1 MPIKRVVAPQIDFS
15 GLRRELGLPDEFPE
29 AVLAEAGEAA
39 RATRM
44 PETDRSAIEFVTID
58 PASSRDLDQAM
69 HLSRRPGG
77 GYRVHYAIAD
87 VASYVRP
94 GGVLEAESWRRGQTV
109 YLPDGRVPLHPPV
122 LSEDAVSL
130 LPGVDRA
137 AVVWTIDL
145 DGDGETV
152 AVRLERA
159 RVRSRAKLDYAGV
172 QRQIDAG
179 TAPEMLTLLPEIG
192 GLLARRAS
200 DRGAVNLPLPS
211 QDVERDSGGWRLVL
225 RAPLPIEEHN
235 AQISL
240 LTGMAAARIM
250 LDGGIGLLR
259 TMPRPKPE
267 AVEKLRAAAGP
278 LGIPWPDGAQ
288 VGAVIAAVDPADP
301 RGAAFLDQAAELLRG
316 AAYTAFGVPT
326 PPEPGRGGATQG
338 AAAQGAAQG
347 AAGQGAAGQG
357 AAAQGAAGQ
366 GAAAQG
372 AASQGAAAQG
382 AASQGAAAQGA
393 AGQGAA
399 ARGAADHG
407 TAGRGAAA
415 EARRREGDGQRPESG
430 GDVPGLPE
438 DAGHGGVGAP
448 YAHVTAPLR
457 RLADRYATEACLAM
471 YEGRP
476 VPGWVL
482 DALPRLPR
490 AMSSTDRVAG
500 AADRGAIDLAEAVL
514 LQGRIGEVFEAAVLD
529 REDANGKRPAGG
541 TIALD
546 EPAVRA
552 RCAGDLPLGE
562 RVAVRLT
569 AADPESRTVR
579 FEKA

>member
-1 MPIKRVVAPQIDFS
+1 MKRVVAPQIDFS
-15 GLRRELGLPDEFPE
+15 GLRRELGLPDEFSE
-29 AVLAEAGEAA
+29 GVLAEAGAAA
-39 RATRM
+39 RATVM
-44 PETDRSAIEFVTID
+44 PETDRSGIEFVTID
-58 PASSRDLDQAM
+58 PATSRDLDQAM
-69 HLSRRPGG
+69 HLSRRAGG

-94 GGVLEAESWRRGQTV
+94 GGPMEAESWARGQTV

-122 LSEDAVSL
+122 LSEDAASL
-130 LPGVDRA
+130 LPGGERA

-152 AVRLERA
+152 AVRVERA
-159 RVRSRAKLDYAGV
+159 RVRSRAKLDYVGV

-211 QDVERDSGGWRLVL
+211 QEIERDSDGWRLVL
-225 RAPLPIEEHN
+225 RAPLAIEEHN

-250 LDGGIGLLR
+250 LDGGVGLIR
-259 TMPRPKPE
+259 TMPSPKPE

-278 LGIPWPDGAQ
+278 LGIPWPDGAR
-288 VGAVIAAVDPADP
+288 VGAVIAAVNPADP

-316 AAYTAFGVPT
+316 AGYTAFGVAAPSH
-326 PPEPGRGGATQG
+326 PGRGAPSGQTPGQTPEQTPKPAGGAG
-338 AAAQGAAQG
+338 SGPSVAA
-347 AAGQGAAGQG
+347 
-357 AAAQGAAGQ
+357 
-366 GAAAQG
+366 
-372 AASQGAAAQG
+372 
-382 AASQGAAAQGA
+382 
-393 AGQGAA
+393 
-399 ARGAADHG
+399 
-407 TAGRGAAA
+407 TGRGAGTGPAGEAA
-415 EARRREGDGQRPESG
+415 EDGEG
-430 GDVPGLPE
+430 VLPIPA

-457 RLADRYATEACLAM
+457 RLADRYATEVCLSM
-471 YEGRP
+471 YEGRA

-482 DALPRLPR
+482 DALPRLPK
-490 AMSSTDRVAG
+490 AMAATDRVAG

-514 LQGRIGEVFEAAVLD
+514 LQGRVGEVFEAAVLD

-552 RCAGDLPLGE
+552 KCAGDLPLGE
-562 RVAVRLT
+562 RVPVRLT
-569 AADPESRTVR
+569 SADPASRTVR
-579 FEKA
+579 FERV